1 MEERAY
7 TIPLRTVYNRAKR
20 AVRAKRAMKHIREFI
35 ARHMKVSEE
44 NVKIHVSVNHIVWQ
58 RGIQKPPRKVKVVAV
73 KDGETVWVYTPE
85 ERAKLVEAAKKK
97 ARARKKAEKA
107 EEKKEQKTEAKE
119 EKPAEEKKVKKTTK
133 KKTASK
139 KSAKKEEPKQE
150 KAEEKEEIK
159 IEPAKEQSEEQ

>member
-44 NVKIHVSVNHIVWQ
+44 NVKIHVSVNHVVWQ

-73 KDGETVWVYTPE
+73 KDRETVWVYTPE

-97 ARARKKAEKA
+97 ARARKKAEK
-107 EEKKEQKTEAKE
+107 KVQKTETKE
-119 EKPAEEKKVKKTTK
+119 EKPAKEEKKVKKTTK

-150 KAEEKEEIK
+150 KAEEEIK

>member
-44 NVKIHVSVNHIVWQ
+44 NVKIHVSVNHVVWQ
-58 RGIQKPPRKVKVVAV
+58 SGIQKPPRKVKVVAV

-85 ERAKLVEAAKKK
+85 ERAKLAEVAKKK
-97 ARARKKAEKA
+97 ARARKKVEKKA
-107 EEKKEQKTEAKE
+107 EQKQEAAE
-119 EKPAEEKKVKKTTK
+119 EKPAEEKKAKRATRKKST
-133 KKTASK
+133 SK
-139 KSAKKEEPKQE
+139 KSTKKEEKV
-150 KAEEKEEIK
+150 EEKKEIK
-159 IEPAKEQSEEQ
+159 IEPAAEQSEEQ

>member
-20 AVRAKRAMKHIREFI
+20 AVRAKRAMKYIREFI

-44 NVKIHVSVNHIVWQ
+44 NVKIHVSVNHVVWQ

-85 ERAKLVEAAKKK
+85 ERAKLVEATKKK
-97 ARARKKAEKA
+97 ARAKKKAEKS
-107 EEKKEQKTEAKE
+107 EEKKEQKAEVKE
-119 EKPAEEKKVKKTTK
+119 EKPAKKSTK

-139 KSAKKEEPKQE
+139 KSAKKEE

>member
-44 NVKIHVSVNHIVWQ
+44 NVKIHVSVNHVVWQ

-73 KDGETVWVYTPE
+73 KDGETVWIYTPE
-85 ERAKLVEAAKKK
+85 ERAKLVEAVKKRARAKKK
-97 ARARKKAEKA
+97 AEKKAEQKVEA
-107 EEKKEQKTEAKE
+107 EKPVEAK
-119 EKPAEEKKVKKTTK
+119 KAKTTAK
-133 KKTASK
+133 KRSTSK
-139 KSAKKEEPKQE
+139 KGTKKEEQKQE
-150 KAEEKEEIK
+150 KAEKEIK
-159 IEPAKEQSEEQ
+159 IEPAAEQSE

>member
-35 ARHMKVSEE
+35 ARHMKVPEE
-44 NVKIHVSVNHIVWQ
+44 NVKIHVSVNHAVWQ
-58 RGIQKPPRKVKVVAV
+58 RGIQKPPRKVKVVAI

-97 ARARKKAEKA
+97 RARAKKSVEKKAG
-107 EEKKEQKTEAKE
+107 QKQEAAE
-119 EKPAEEKKVKKTTK
+119 EKPAEEKKAKRATRKKST
-133 KKTASK
+133 SK
-139 KSAKKEEPKQE
+139 KSTKKEEQKNT
-150 KAEEKEEIK
+150 EEESKTK
-159 IEPAKEQSEEQ
+159 IEPAAGQSEEQ